1 MTDLAGEA
9 TTLVDVLRL
18 WAERRPD
25 RPALVFLDGRA
36 DIKAQYDFARLLR
49 EADAIAARLL
59 DVARPGDRALLLFP
73 PGPEFVAAF
82 FGCLVAG
89 VIAVPASPPSNAA
102 EVVALGGIA
111 LNAGASAAVGRRA
124 LLAQLTEPALLAQL
138 AQPAQLVPLAFEE
151 CVASASRPNAPS
163 IAADSVAFLQYTS
176 GSTGRPRGVVVT
188 HANLLDNER
197 MIREAFEH
205 DSERTVFAGWLPLYH
220 DMGLIGNVLQPLY
233 LGVPSYLLSP
243 RDFMK
248 RPLSWLQAIS
258 RYRAT
263 TSGGPSFAYR
273 ACVERVPE
281 AERDGLDLASW
292 DVAFNGAEPVRD
304 DVIERFTAAYSRCG
318 FRRESFYP
326 CYGLAEATLLVTGGA
341 KAAAPVRL
349 GVERAALAQG
359 RVVRVDDLGALGL
372 IGCGHAWRGQEIA
385 IVDPDTRAR
394 CPDERVGEIWIRG
407 GSVAHGYF
415 GDREMSD
422 ATFGARLAGEDGAW
436 LRTGDLGFFAEGHLF
451 IAGRAKDVIIVR
463 GKKHHPEDLER
474 TIERASPALRPGG
487 GAAFSVDSD
496 GEERLVVVHE
506 IERKQAAEF
515 DAARTAADIREVVA
529 AGHGI
534 RVHAVAFVAAGAVP
548 RTTSGKVRRRQCRS
562 QFLDGTLEELGE
574 RR

>member
-1 MTDLAGEA
+1 MTDLASGA

-73 PGPEFVAAF
+73 PGPEFVAGF
-82 FGCLVAG
+82 FGCLIAG
-89 VIAVPASPPSNAA
+89 VIAVPASPPSSAA
-102 EVVALGGIA
+102 EVAALGGIA
-111 LNAGASAAVGRRA
+111 LNAGAITAIGPRA
-124 LLAQLTEPALLAQL
+124 LLAQLAG
-138 AQPAQLVPLAFEE
+138 LVPLTFEE
-151 CVASASRPNAPS
+151 CVASPSRSNAPS
-163 IAADSVAFLQYTS
+163 IAAESVAFLQYTS

-248 RPLSWLQAIS
+248 RPLVWLQAIS

-281 AERDGLDLASW
+281 AERDGLDLSSW

-326 CYGLAEATLLVTGGA
+326 CYGLAEATLLVTGGV

-359 RVVRVDDLGALGL
+359 RVVRADGIGALGL
-372 IGCGHAWRGQEIA
+372 VGCGHAWRGQEIA
-385 IVDPDTRAR
+385 IVDPDTHAR

-422 ATFGARLAGEDGAW
+422 ATFGAGLDGERW
-436 LRTGDLGFFAEGHLF
+436 LRTGDLGFFAEGELF

-463 GKKHHPEDLER
+463 GKKHHPEDLEH

-487 GAAFSVDSD
+487 GAAFSVDAD

-534 RVHAVAFVAAGAVP
+534 RVHAVAFVAPGAVP

-562 QFLDGTLEELGE
+562 QFLDGTLEEIGE